1 MKKVGKVILRVFVVV
16 AAVAGTI
23 AGLSTTD
30 ILALSTARLFF
41 FKKKRKIRKTED
53 IETDDTQTD
62 DIQTD
67 DNETDDASN
76 SKAD

>member
-23 AGLSTTD
+23 AGL
-30 ILALSTARLFF
+30 FF
-41 FKKKRKIRKTED
+41 FKKKRKIRINED
-53 IETDDTQTD
+53 IETDDTQTGD
-62 DIQTD
+62 NETG
-67 DNETDDASN
+67 DNETDDTQTDDTETYDASN

>member
-23 AGLSTTD
+23 AGL
-30 ILALSTARLFF
+30 FF
-41 FKKKRKIRKTED
+41 FKKKRKIRKTDD
-53 IETDDTQTD
+53 IETDDIETGDTQ
-62 DIQTD
+62 
-67 DNETDDASN
+67 TDDASN

>member
-1 MKKVGKVILRVFVVV
+1 MKKVGKVILRVFVLV

-23 AGLSTTD
+23 AG
-30 ILALSTARLFF
+30 LFF

>member
-23 AGLSTTD
+23 AGL
-30 ILALSTARLFF
+30 FF
-41 FKKKRKIRKTED
+41 FKKKRKIRITED
-53 IETDDTQTD
+53 VETDDTQTGD
-62 DIQTD
+62 NETGDTQTD
-67 DNETDDASN
+67 DTQTGDVSN

>member
-23 AGLSTTD
+23 AGL
-30 ILALSTARLFF
+30 FF

-53 IETDDTQTD
+53 IETDDIQTD

>member
-23 AGLSTTD
+23 AGL
-30 ILALSTARLFF
+30 FF
-41 FKKKRKIRKTED
+41 FKKKRKIRITED
-53 IETDDTQTD
+53 IESDDSETGDNETD
-62 DIQTD
+62 DIE
-67 DNETDDASN
+67 NDDASN

>member
-23 AGLSTTD
+23 AGL
-30 ILALSTARLFF
+30 FF

-53 IETDDTQTD
+53 IESDDSETGDNETD
-62 DIQTD
+62 DIE
-67 DNETDDASN
+67 NDDASN

>member
-1 MKKVGKVILRVFVVV
+1 MKKVGKAILRVFVVV

-23 AGLSTTD
+23 AG
-30 ILALSTARLFF
+30 LFF

-53 IETDDTQTD
+53 IETDDIQTD

>member
-1 MKKVGKVILRVFVVV
+1 MKKVGKVILRIFVVV

-23 AGLSTTD
+23 AG
-30 ILALSTARLFF
+30 LFF

-53 IETDDTQTD
+53 IETDDIQTD

>member
-23 AGLSTTD
+23 AGL
-30 ILALSTARLFF
+30 FF
-41 FKKKRKIRKTED
+41 FKKKRKIRKTDD
-53 IETDDTQTD
+53 IETDDIETG
-62 DIQTD
+62 DIETD

>member
-23 AGLSTTD
+23 AG
-30 ILALSTARLFF
+30 LFF

>member
-23 AGLSTTD
+23 AGL
-30 ILALSTARLFF
+30 FF
-41 FKKKRKIRKTED
+41 FKKKRKIRITED
-53 IETDDTQTD
+53 IETDDTQIDDTQTGDTQTD
-62 DIQTD
+62 DIKTD
-67 DNETDDASN
+67 DTQTDDASN